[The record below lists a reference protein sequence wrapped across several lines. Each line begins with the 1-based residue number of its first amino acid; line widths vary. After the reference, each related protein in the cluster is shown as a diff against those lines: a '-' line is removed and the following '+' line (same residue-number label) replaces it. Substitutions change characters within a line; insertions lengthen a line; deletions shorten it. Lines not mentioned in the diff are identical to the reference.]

1 MALSFQHKAFSAGLL
16 SGAAAVMAPAAT
28 AAPTPPA
35 AAFHWPDTIL
45 FGAAYYDEYAPIDRL
60 DEDVRMMKA
69 ANISVVRIAESTWGT
84 MEPQPGSFDFHHIDR
99 VLAAMNKAGIKVII
113 GTPTYAIPTWLARDH
128 PDVLAITPQG
138 PYSYGRRQ
146 NMDITN
152 PEFRAAAQRAIIALV
167 DHVKD
172 NPAVIGYQLDNETK
186 AYGTSGPHVQAAFVE
201 HMKAKFHGDLD
212 ALNKAYGLNYW
223 SNRINRWEDFPSTN
237 GSINASLSAA
247 FSEFQRGLVTD
258 YLAWQAD
265 LVRAHAR
272 KGQFMT
278 QNFDLDWRGSSY
290 GIQTEVNHWDAAKAL
305 DVAGIDI
312 YHPGQSL
319 LTGTEIAL
327 GGDLAR
333 SIKDGQN
340 YLVMETTAQGF
351 PEWTPYPGQL
361 RLQAFSHLASG
372 ANMLEYWHWGTTAN
386 AIETYWRGL
395 LSQDFKPNATYR
407 EAATIGA
414 DLARLGPKLAN
425 LTKHNKVAIYVS
437 NTALTA
443 FDSFKPK
450 ADGQSIAYND
460 VMRGYYDALYR
471 MNVEVDFITPAT
483 PTPLGQYN
491 LVIVPA
497 LYAASDAEI
506 GRLNAYAKAGGHL
519 LYSFKSGFSDE
530 NVKVRYADQ
539 PGAIAQ
545 AAGVHYSQFAAPQGV
560 SLEGDPYKVGEKANK
575 VRWWMEFLEP
585 TTARVL
591 ARYKHPS
598 WPAYAAVTRNSWGK
612 GDVTYVGFMP
622 GEEMMAALLQDTL
635 QDAGVAP
642 EESARFPLIVRSGVL
657 KNGHHVRYVLNY
669 SASPARYAAPAAAQD
684 LLSSHAVAKGAP
696 VDLGAWGAAIL
707 EEQ

>member
-1 MALSFQHKAFSAGLL
+1 MALSFRKKTFFAVALL
-16 SGAAAVMAPAAT
+16 TAT
-28 AAPTPPA
+28 ALLTPTAIAASTPPA
-35 AAFHWPDTIL
+35 HAFPWPDSIL
-45 FGAAYYDEYAPIDRL
+45 FGAAYYDEYAPTDRL
-60 DEDVRMMKA
+60 DDDVRMMKA
-69 ANISVVRIAESTWGT
+69 AHITVVRIAESTWGT
-84 MEPQPGSFDFHHIDR
+84 MEPQPGTFDFHHIDR

-113 GTPTYAIPTWLARDH
+113 GTPTYAVPTWLAKEH

-138 PYSYGRRQ
+138 PGQYGRRQ

-186 AYGTSGPHVQAAFVE
+186 AYGTSGPNVQAAFVE

-333 SIKDGQN
+333 SIKHGQN
-340 YLVMETTAQGF
+340 YLVLETTAQGF

-372 ANMLEYWHWGTTAN
+372 ANMVEYWHWGTTAN

-471 MNVEVDFITPAT
+471 MNVEVDFITPST
-483 PTPLGQYN
+483 PTPLAHYN

-506 GRLNAYAKAGGHL
+506 GRLNDYAKAGGHL

-560 SLEGDPYKVGEKANK
+560 SLEGDPFKVGEKANT

-591 ARYKHPS
+591 ARYHHPS
-598 WPAYAAVTRNSWGK
+598 WPAYAAVTRNNWGK

-622 GEEMMAALLQDTL
+622 GEDMMTALLKDTL
-635 QDAGVAP
+635 TDAGVAQD
-642 EESARFPLIVRSGVL
+642 ETVRFPLIVRSGML

-669 SASPARYAAPAAAQD
+669 SASPASYHAPAAAQD
-684 LLSSHAVAKGAP
+684 LLGNHAVAKGAP
-696 VDLGAWGAAIL
+696 VALEAWGAAIL